1 MLEVTNFDLDHA
13 LFQRDSDIILS
24 SILQPRQPG
33 DQPLTLL
40 VGTVP
45 VPLSI
50 MQLVPSITR

>member
-1 MLEVTNFDLDHA
+1 MLEGTNLDLDHA

-33 DQPLTLL
+33 DQPLILL

-45 VPLSI
+45 ISI